1 VRSGNGRQAR
11 ESVGRDLLRPA
22 GVGVS
27 TGRRYRLLLTTW
39 QDFGA
44 GSIQSVQNLA
54 EGLHERGHHVR
65 VATPAEGVLGRRL
78 AATGVPLIDFRF
90 GRGWS
95 VATARRL
102 AALIR
107 EGRFDLIDAQES
119 RDRKA
124 AILARAIFRAPGKLL
139 ISRRQLSFT
148 AAVENAVYGA
158 AVDVVVANSH
168 GVARSLRGVPRRKVC
183 VVQSGHNP
191 RRIAGGVEAGEL
203 ERLRTELGLDAALP
217 TVGVVARRKDQGALL
232 HAAHLLA
239 RPLNIVFV
247 GIDPDDELTALERGL
262 PVGSRVAYT
271 GFVARPRPYYSLLD
285 VKVLPS
291 YNEGL
296 PQALFEAMAV
306 GVPVIASVIGGTP
319 EMIRDGENGFLFDN
333 GDTDTIANSI
343 RTLLDDPSMRAR
355 FIEAGRRTAMEEFTV
370 DAFVTRAEALYAAVI
385 EGRPL
390 PGRVA

>member
-1 VRSGNGRQAR
+1 VHDVAR
-11 ESVGRDLLRPA
+11 PP
-22 GVGVS
+22 
-27 TGRRYRLLLTTW
+27 RYRLLLTTW

-95 VATARRL
+95 IPTARRL

-107 EGRFDLIDAQES
+107 EGAFDLVDAQES

-124 AILARAIFRAPGKLL
+124 AILARKLFRAPGKLL
-139 ISRRQLSFT
+139 ISRRQMSFT

-158 AVDVVVANSH
+158 AVDAVVANSH

-191 RRIAGGVEAGEL
+191 RRIAGGVEAPEL
-203 ERLRTELGLDAALP
+203 DRLRRELGLDPALR

-232 HAAHLLA
+232 QAAVVLG

-247 GIDPDDELTALERGL
+247 GIDRDSELGVLERSL
-262 PVGSRVAYT
+262 PEGSRVAYT

-306 GVPVIASVIGGTP
+306 GVPVVASVIGGTP
-319 EMIRDGENGFLFDN
+319 EMIREGENGFLFEN
-333 GDTDTIANSI
+333 GDVGKIAASVG
-343 RTLLDDPSMRAR
+343 TLLDDPSTRDR
-355 FIEAGRRTAMEEFTV
+355 CIEAGRRTAMEEFTI
-370 DAFVTRAEALYAAVI
+370 DAFVSRTEALYAAVI

-390 PGRVA
+390 PGMMK